1 MMIVIVHIKS
11 LYQKN
16 IKVKSVAN
24 MSKEAN
30 IKNQNKLK
38 VYLEKTKKNDLT
50 SNSKANNGIRK
61 QPRAN

>member
-1 MMIVIVHIKS
+1 
-11 LYQKN
+11 
-16 IKVKSVAN
+16 

-38 VYLEKTKKNDLT
+38 VYLEKTKKNDIKSVDRT
-50 SNSKANNGIRK
+50 NKNIRK

>member
-1 MMIVIVHIKS
+1 
-11 LYQKN
+11 
-16 IKVKSVAN
+16 

-38 VYLEKTKKNDLT
+38 VYLEKTKKNDPK